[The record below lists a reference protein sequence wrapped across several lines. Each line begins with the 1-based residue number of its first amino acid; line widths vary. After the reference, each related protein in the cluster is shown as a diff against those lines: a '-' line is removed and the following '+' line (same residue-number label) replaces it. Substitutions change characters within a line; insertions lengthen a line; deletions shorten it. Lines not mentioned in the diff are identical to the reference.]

1 MIEDPLENAT
11 DKEVIESKQGLIK
24 NLVDDAMFFSLA
36 SNKLAA
42 ATVKSE
48 ISEKEKETPS

>member
-48 ISEKEKETPS
+48 ISV